1 MLVNFEPSVPANG
14 DVFTVIVIDI
24 VGGSIGVAAI
34 GSFTSKSQI
43 VSATFVF
50 SKPATTTISPASPT
64 SIGTFLVPSY
74 LKILV
79 NLPSSTFS
87 PFRFKALIA
96 WLAFAVP

>member
-1 MLVNFEPSVPANG
+1 MLVNFLPSVPAKG

-24 VGGSIGVAAI
+24 VGGSIGVASI
-34 GSFTSKSQI
+34 GSLTSRSQI
-43 VSATFVF
+43 VSATLAF

-87 PFRFKALIA
+87 PFKLIALIA
-96 WLAFAVP
+96 